1 MRELRIR
8 RLIHVLLNKDVRR
21 RNLANLKH
29 LH

>member
-21 RNLANLKH
+21 RKLANLKH